1 MSVTGGYATMSRF
14 GGGLTAVP
22 GTSTLDPHERA
33 RLTHRAMAVDTSHLP
48 NDCGPMSA
56 FGKQLES
63 TKKNEP
69 SFFFGRTTRAERA
82 RACNF
87 DERSM
92 KEALQIIEAD
102 HYARTERVVP
112 PPGAYESEAAWDAT
126 GAVGDSWSRDGR
138 LATGLLAR
146 DSAGRG
152 GLTRSTR
159 FPKKHAHDF
168 GKAVGR
174 ENVEGLGRETQTF
187 SGNLAARRERRFGVD
202 AERFAT
208 ADVSSFGRQVA
219 RRSST
224 FPHADFATTLS
235 RRTRDGND
243 ARRRHGGALE
253 ALARGQDAPP
263 ATKTAV
269 VLSSMG
275 AQALS
280 TRATAASLS
289 WGRSPRSPRSPAAT
303 SSAARELEA
312 RRGPGMYHRVE
323 DFRDTLREMRE
334 TRRIARTVR
343 LGGTYESAY
352 EKRRMLSSTLP
363 SVSPRGF
370 GTERALDS
378 RLTSSVGML
387 GTSPGTFRASPTSTL
402 KHWARGAPAGTGT
415 RGRREP
421 RFFPQTNA
429 ELRDAYARERDMGG
443 RHPDG
448 SKRRLWA

>member
-1 MSVTGGYATMSRF
+1 MSVSGGYATMSRF
-14 GGGLTAVP
+14 GGGLTLAP
-22 GTSTLDPHERA
+22 GMSTLDPHELT
-33 RLTHRAMAVDTSHLP
+33 RLTHRAMAIETSHLP
-48 NDCGPMSA
+48 ADCGPMSA
-56 FGKQLES
+56 FGSQTES
-63 TKKNEP
+63 TKKNQP

-92 KEALQIIEAD
+92 KEALQVIEAN
-102 HYARTERVVP
+102 YGRTERLVP
-112 PPGAYESEAAWDAT
+112 PPGAYDSEAAWDAT
-126 GAVGDSWSRDGR
+126 GAVGDSWSRNGR

-146 DSAGRG
+146 DSVRD

-174 ENVEGLGRETQTF
+174 EDVSGGATQTF
-187 SGNLAARRERRFGVD
+187 SGDLAAQRERRFGVD
-202 AERFAT
+202 VERFAT
-208 ADVSSFGRQVA
+208 ADVSSFGKQVA

-235 RRTRDGND
+235 RRKRDASD
-243 ARRRHGGALE
+243 ARRRHGGAME

-269 VLSSMG
+269 VLSSVG
-275 AQALS
+275 AQTLS
-280 TRATAASLS
+280 TRATGRALS
-289 WGRSPRSPRSPAAT
+289 WGRSPRSPAPA

-334 TRRIARTVR
+334 TRRIARTAR
-343 LGGTYESAY
+343 FGTYESAY
-352 EKRRMLSSTLP
+352 EKRRTLSSTLP

-370 GTERALDS
+370 ATERALDP
-378 RLTSSVGML
+378 RLTSSAGMF
-387 GTSPGTFRASPTSTL
+387 GVSPGTSRASPTSTL
-402 KHWARGAPAGTGT
+402 KYWARGAPAGTGTGMGT